1 MQAEGTSPS
10 SSRRQHTAHG
20 RSEMRWERVGKGT
33 WRACGCQFVGRWKT
47 LACAARR
54 ANSQELHR
62 SREQKKTSAPRA
74 KHFAFAKTLAPS
86 VFVLLALLFCWFCLC
101 GGPLSC
107 HGCSNPSSWCGF
119 SQARPSC
126 RRVLLVWPKL
136 WRRITQGSRAG
147 VCVQSCRPRLLT
159 PRVPVQIHQKSC
171 KALWVKRENLKPR
184 VRGVCMVWAAT
195 HAPFTFH

>member
-1 MQAEGTSPS
+1 MGAC
-10 SSRRQHTAHG
+10 
-20 RSEMRWERVGKGT
+20 GKGHVASV
-33 WRACGCQFVGRWKT
+33 WMPVCGAVENAGVCGATVRT
-47 LACAARR
+47 LRSSIVLANRKKRRRR
-54 ANSQELHR
+54 AQNILRLPRH
-62 SREQKKTSAPRA
+62 SRPKSCQCLCCLRC
-74 KHFAFAKTLAPS
+74 LC
-86 VFVLLALLFCWFCLC
+86 CWFCLR
-101 GGPLSC
+101 GGPLVF

-126 RRVLLVWPKL
+126 RRVLFVWPKL

-195 HAPFTFH
+195 HVPFTWV

>member
-1 MQAEGTSPS
+1 MGEVKCDGSVWGRARGERVAASLWGGGKRWRVLRGVRTLKS
-10 SSRRQHTAHG
+10 SSVLANRKKRR
-20 RSEMRWERVGKGT
+20 
-33 WRACGCQFVGRWKT
+33 
-47 LACAARR
+47 RR
-54 ANSQELHR
+54 AQNILR
-62 SREQKKTSAPRA
+62 LPRPSRPKSRK
-74 KHFAFAKTLAPS
+74 S

-107 HGCSNPSSWCGF
+107 HGCSNPSSWCGV

-126 RRVLLVWPKL
+126 RRVLFVWPKL

-147 VCVQSCRPRLLT
+147 VCVQSCRPQLLT

-195 HAPFTFH
+195 HVPFTWL